1 MVICCLVGR
10 GRAYFPRLNDRSPL
24 MPRSS
29 HFPAL
34 TPRPGTVGFTGPT
47 LITGTTDGR
56 WQPCFISNSLRNFPD
71 WSNGPAS
78 RSSTRAT
85 NTAFIRT
92 PCMTGRTS
100 HSLDRTASFTKNLNL
115 SFRRDLSIRS
125 IGPIRDDIGGWMST
139 FCDTDCMLWRRVR
152 SGRTFVMYD
161 NAGLT
166 WQSQGHQHG
175 PWRHRGQCADTQG
188 GRARARVP
196 ATQTKGSRAA

>member
-56 WQPCFISNSLRNFPD
+56 WPACLISNSLRDFPD
-71 WSNGPAS
+71 WQQRGRLQSCVDG
-78 RSSTRAT
+78 AT

-92 PCMTGRTS
+92 TCMTGRTS
-100 HSLDRTASFTKNLNL
+100 HSLDRTASFTKDLNL

-125 IGPIRDDIGGWMST
+125 IGPIRDD
-139 FCDTDCMLWRRVR
+139 
-152 SGRTFVMYD
+152 
-161 NAGLT
+161 
-166 WQSQGHQHG
+166 
-175 PWRHRGQCADTQG
+175 
-188 GRARARVP
+188 
-196 ATQTKGSRAA
+196 